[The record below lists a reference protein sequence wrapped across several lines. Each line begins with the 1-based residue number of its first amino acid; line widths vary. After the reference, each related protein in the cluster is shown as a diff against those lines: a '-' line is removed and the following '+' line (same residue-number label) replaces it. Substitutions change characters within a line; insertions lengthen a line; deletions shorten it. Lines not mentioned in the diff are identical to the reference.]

1 MCEGAWVFDTCS
13 ETAISLG
20 TGRLL
25 DSAVEFLVCVGS
37 GQLPDSD
44 PLVLHLQISD
54 RNFGV
59 CRGD

>member
-1 MCEGAWVFDTCS
+1 MFDTCS